1 MMSME
6 KNALVYIQN
15 VISEY
20 KNGNYYNM
28 LKSDRKYFIL
38 GQLDILVTLK
48 LITEDDYYDLIKF

>member
-6 KNALVYIQN
+6 KNALLYIQN

-28 LKSDRKYFIL
+28 LKSDRKYFIS

-48 LITEDDYYDLIKF
+48 LITEDEYYDLIKF

>member
-6 KNALVYIQN
+6 KNALLYIQN

-48 LITEDDYYDLIKF
+48 LITEDEYYDLIKF